1 MSAVHSSAACADGA
15 ASLPELPSPAFSDD
29 FCEVREMKVILKQDV
44 TKLGKKGDLVEVSDG
59 YARNFLFPRDL
70 AEEGTAGKVRNWEN
84 QEDTKKAKAEKAEQ
98 LAREIG
104 RRLQGKRVSVKA
116 SAGDAGKLFGSVTS
130 AQVAEAIN
138 AQLGAKVDKK
148 DIKLPEALRAVGV
161 YPVTIRLHAGVE
173 TALTVSVEA
182 E

>member
-1 MSAVHSSAACADGA
+1 MSTRLSTLPAADGFFMPA
-15 ASLPELPSPAFSDD
+15 EWAPQQAVWMIWPFLPDNW
-29 FCEVREMKVILKQDV
+29 RE
-44 TKLGKKGDLVEVSDG
+44 
-59 YARNFLFPRDL
+59 
-70 AEEGTAGKVRNWEN
+70 AGRFA
-84 QEDTKKAKAEKAEQ
+84 QTT
-98 LAREIG
+98 
-104 RRLQGKRVSVKA
+104 
-116 SAGDAGKLFGSVTS
+116 F